1 MNSEQRVKILQDLI
15 KIKSVNGNERE
26 VAEYIQKVLA
36 EYEIDSEII
45 PYDKHR
51 ANLIATLEGDE
62 LGLTLAF
69 NGHMDVVEVSNPDEW
84 HYDPFGAEIEDG
96 VLYGRGAT
104 DMKGGLAALLC
115 AFIQIKTQQIPFKGK
130 LMLVA
135 TVGEEIGMLGS
146 KQLVDEGY
154 LDEVDAFI
162 VAEPSTAERL
172 YYAHKGSIQYEL
184 TAKGKTAHSSMP
196 EYGINSIE
204 LMSDFIQ
211 QFNQALAERIQGK
224 RHPEMG
230 DTLNVFSVI
239 EGGTQIN
246 SIPAETKMMGNARIV
261 PQFDNQATLALFE
274 EVIQGI
280 NETHEGH
287 LSLNVMQNN
296 FPVESQPDS
305 KLVQVIQSVTE
316 NDIEV
321 LTLSGATDASN
332 FARLKQPFDLAIY
345 GPGITELAHSVDES
359 IEIADYLSFIEV
371 FYQVAMDYLK

>member
-1 MNSEQRVKILQDLI
+1 
-15 KIKSVNGNERE
+15 
-26 VAEYIQKVLA
+26 
-36 EYEIDSEII
+36 
-45 PYDKHR
+45 
-51 ANLIATLEGDE
+51 
-62 LGLTLAF
+62 
-69 NGHMDVVEVSNPDEW
+69 
-84 HYDPFGAEIEDG
+84 
-96 VLYGRGAT
+96 
-104 DMKGGLAALLC
+104 
-115 AFIQIKTQQIPFKGK
+115 
-130 LMLVA
+130 
-135 TVGEEIGMLGS
+135 MLGS

-154 LDEVDAFI
+154 LDDVDAFI
-162 VAEPSTAERL
+162 VAEPSTAQRL

-211 QFNQALAERIQGK
+211 QFNQTLAERIQGK

-261 PQFDNQATLALFE
+261 PQFDNQAMLDLFE
-274 EVIQGI
+274 ELIQEM
-280 NETHEGH
+280 NETHEGQ

-296 FPVESQPDS
+296 LPVESQPDS
-305 KLVQVIQSVTE
+305 KLVQVIQSVVE
-316 NDIEV
+316 NEVEV

-359 IEIADYLSFIEV
+359 IEIADYLSFIDV
-371 FYQVAMDYLK
+371 FYQVAIDYLK

>member
-26 VAEYIQKVLA
+26 VAEYIQQVLS
-36 EYEIDSEII
+36 EYEIDSKII
-45 PYDKHR
+45 PYDENR

-62 LGLTLAF
+62 SGLTLAF

-154 LDEVDAFI
+154 LDEADAFI
-162 VAEPSTAERL
+162 VAEPSTAQRL

-211 QFNQALAERIQGK
+211 QFNQTLAERIQGK

-261 PQFDNQATLALFE
+261 PQYDNQAMLDLFE
-274 EVIQGI
+274 EVIQEM
-280 NETHEGH
+280 NETHEGQ

-332 FARLKQPFDLAIY
+332 FSRLKQPFDLAIY

-359 IEIADYLSFIEV
+359 IEIADYLSFIDV
-371 FYQVAMDYLK
+371 FYQVAIDYLK